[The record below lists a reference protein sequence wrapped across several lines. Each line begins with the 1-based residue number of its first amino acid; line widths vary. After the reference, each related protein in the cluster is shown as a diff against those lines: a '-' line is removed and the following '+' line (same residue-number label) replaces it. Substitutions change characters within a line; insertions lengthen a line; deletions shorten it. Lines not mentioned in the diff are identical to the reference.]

1 MTATRNLGDLASF
14 RTGKLNSNAATP
26 NGAYPFFTCSQET
39 YRTDTCAFNTEC
51 VLLAGNNANGIYP
64 IKYFSGK
71 FDAYQR
77 TYVIE
82 SLNQKALV
90 TRYLYFAL
98 QPQLA
103 HLRSVST
110 GAATKFLTLPILRGL
125 QIRVPELMEQ
135 RRIASI
141 LSAYDDLIENSTRR
155 IAILEEMARRI
166 YEEWFVRFRFPGHEN
181 VRMVES
187 ELGLVPEGWT
197 VASVGSR
204 FKTVLGGTPSRA
216 NTAFWEGGTV
226 PWINSGKVNELRI
239 LEPSEHITELALA
252 KSAAKMM
259 PAGTT
264 VLAIT
269 GATLGQVSMLGAEA
283 CANQSVVGIY
293 EPTGQW
299 RDFVF
304 WFFKVNIGS
313 IIQHASGGAQQHI
326 NKDIVNAVSILLPEV
341 TVLQRFNAAAAPMS
355 ELVIGLLK
363 KNINLR
369 TTRDLL
375 LPKLISG
382 ELDVSAMP
390 EPEAAAG

>member
-1 MTATRNLGDLASF
+1 M
-14 RTGKLNSNAATP
+14 
-26 NGAYPFFTCSQET
+26 GA
-39 YRTDTCAFNTEC
+39 
-51 VLLAGNNANGIYP
+51 
-64 IKYFSGK
+64 
-71 FDAYQR
+71 
-77 TYVIE
+77 
-82 SLNQKALV
+82 
-90 TRYLYFAL
+90 
-98 QPQLA
+98 
-103 HLRSVST
+103 
-110 GAATKFLTLPILRGL
+110 
-125 QIRVPELMEQ
+125 Q

-141 LSAYDDLIENSTRR
+141 LSAYDDLIENNTRR

-166 YEEWFVRFRFPGHEN
+166 YEEWFVHFRFPSHEN
-181 VRMVES
+181 VRLVES
-187 ELGLVPEGWT
+187 ELALVPEGW
-197 VASVGSR
+197 SVGNIGSR
-204 FKTVLGGTPSRA
+204 FMTVLGGTPSRTNA
-216 NTAFWEGGTV
+216 AFWEGGTI

-252 KSAAKMM
+252 KSATKMM

-293 EPTGQW
+293 EPTGVW

-304 WFFKVNIGS
+304 WFFKTNIGS

-326 NKDIVNAVSILLPEV
+326 NKDIVNAAPILMPEMG
-341 TVLQRFNAAAAPMS
+341 VLKQFNSVIAPMS
-355 ELVIGLLK
+355 ELVIGLLR

-382 ELDVSAMP
+382 ELDVSAVS
-390 EPEAAAG
+390 EPEAAAA